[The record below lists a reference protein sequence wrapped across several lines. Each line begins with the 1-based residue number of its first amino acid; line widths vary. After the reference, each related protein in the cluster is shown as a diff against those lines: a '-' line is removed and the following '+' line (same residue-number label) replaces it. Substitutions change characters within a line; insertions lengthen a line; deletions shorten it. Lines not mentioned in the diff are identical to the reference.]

1 MKASRVPIISPAPVS
16 KPGGRR
22 SPAIDSS
29 MLGVCLA
36 EGMELIH
43 APGGRSLSVQSG
55 HEDRNY
61 LQAHGMAASQSC
73 RILVVDDDAMVRTR
87 LAALLNASHY
97 LVEEAATGEEAL
109 HILDATHCDIVL
121 TDWQMPD
128 MDGLA
133 LCRHV
138 RRKMHESYVYV
149 LMLTIR
155 DTEHD
160 VLTALGAGAD
170 AYVVKGTPI
179 DEFLARVEIGRRIS
193 RGEYSRETRNRDDWG
208 LSYKDP
214 VTGALSLNYLMYHLP
229 RELIRSQRYGHALGI
244 LSCNIDG
251 FDRFTDRFGH
261 EAGDE
266 QLRSFVALAGGGIR
280 KSDWLARTVG
290 DSFVIVLPE
299 TAAAGTHCA
308 ARKLRASFALDP
320 LSTPAEPIGFTV
332 SIEVTTLEGTDTS
345 NGAARIDALLR
356 SANCR
361 SYTRPPPAGE
371 PTYVE
376 PTNRARGSNV
386 RPRGRNGLN

>member
-1 MKASRVPIISPAPVS
+1 MSTEP
-16 KPGGRR
+16 
-22 SPAIDSS
+22 
-29 MLGVCLA
+29 
-36 EGMELIH
+36 
-43 APGGRSLSVQSG
+43 GRSLSVQSG
-55 HEDRNY
+55 DEGRNH
-61 LQAHGMAASQSC
+61 LQAQGLAASQSC
-73 RILVVDDDAMVRTR
+73 RVLVVDDDAMVRTR

-97 LVEEAATGEEAL
+97 LVEVAATGEEAL

-138 RRKMHESYVYV
+138 RRKMQESYVYV

-160 VLTALGAGAD
+160 VRTALGAGAD

-179 DEFLARVEIGRRIS
+179 DEFLARMEIGRRIS

-229 RELIRSQRYGHALGI
+229 RELARSQRYGHALGI
-244 LSCNIDG
+244 LSCKIDG
-251 FDRFTDRFGH
+251 FDRFTDTFGH

-266 QLRSFVALAGGGIR
+266 QLRSFVAIADGCIR

-299 TAAAGTHCA
+299 TAGAGTHRA
-308 ARKLRASFALDP
+308 AQKLRALFALDS
-320 LSTPAEPIGFTV
+320 LSTPAEPVGFTV
-332 SIEVTTLEGTDTS
+332 SIEVTALEGTDNS
-345 NGAARIDALLR
+345 NGTARIDALLR

-361 SYTRPPPAGE
+361 THTKPAPATQ
-371 PTYVE
+371 PTSVE
-376 PTNRARGSNV
+376 PTNRAPGSNL
-386 RPRGRNGLN
+386 RSRGRNGLN